1 MKLIILLFTAS
12 TVLLF
17 SCGSNNSA
25 PAKSAEQSLSDSLFD
40 EVMDGH
46 NVGMAKMVKLT
57 DAKKKAQVIIDSI
70 QKLPARAQQAAA
82 PLLTQID
89 SLKKQLDYA
98 EFAMNKWMEEIN
110 IDSAN
115 NDLKKRIQYLTDE
128 KDKVN
133 KVKTAILASL
143 QKADSLLKK

>member
-1 MKLIILLFTAS
+1 MKLISLLLTAS

-17 SCGSNNSA
+17 SCGNNNA
-25 PAKSAEQSLSDSLFD
+25 PAKSAEQTLSDSLFD
-40 EVMDGH
+40 QVMDGH
-46 NVGMAKMVKLT
+46 NVGMAKMPKLT
-57 DAKKKAQVIIDSI
+57 DAKKKAQIIIDSI
-70 QKLPARAQQAAA
+70 QKLPAKAQQAAA

-98 EFAMNKWMEEIN
+98 EFAMNKWMDEIN

-143 QKADSLLKK
+143 QKADSLLKR